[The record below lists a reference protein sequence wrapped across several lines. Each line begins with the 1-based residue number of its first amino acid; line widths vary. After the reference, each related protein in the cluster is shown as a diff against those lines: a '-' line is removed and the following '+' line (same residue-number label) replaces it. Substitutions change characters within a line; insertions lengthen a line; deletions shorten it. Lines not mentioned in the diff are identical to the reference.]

1 MHMIYVHVVMECTR
15 RGTSM
20 TDRLHILLPPDE
32 KERYRAIAEAEGMN
46 LSDWVRMTVREAAN
60 RYGGDPRLRTPEDLG
75 RFFEASDRAHGPDPE
90 AEPDWDEHLR
100 LLARGKA
107 AGEGEAG

>member
-1 MHMIYVHVVMECTR
+1 
-15 RGTSM
+15 M

-60 RYGGDPRLRTPEDLG
+60 RYGGHARLRTPEELG
-75 RFFEASDRAHGPDPE
+75 HFFEASDRAHGPDPE
-90 AEPDWDEHLR
+90 AEPDWVEHLG

-107 AGEGEAG
+107 AGVGEAG